1 MLNFNFIFV
10 FFRYGGGG
18 SDQERSDQFVVH
30 GPAPHVQSSYDG
42 GPPKYDDR
50 GYYIGGQGGG
60 GGPAGGGGPGGK
72 GFFPRGP
79 GRGDTGQ
86 FGHDGGARDGQFRND
101 PNYDP
106 NHADTRRQKTER
118 SRYFISSKKLD
129 RAAQKKLDRAYRG
142 DTPRSNFPR
151 SLLLPGAPP
160 QHPLKQ
166 HPHTSDATLPMED
179 DIR

>member
-42 GPPKYDDR
+42 GLPKYDDR

-86 FGHDGGARDGQFRND
+86 FGHDGGARRHQ
-101 PNYDP
+101 
-106 NHADTRRQKTER
+106 
-118 SRYFISSKKLD
+118 KKLD